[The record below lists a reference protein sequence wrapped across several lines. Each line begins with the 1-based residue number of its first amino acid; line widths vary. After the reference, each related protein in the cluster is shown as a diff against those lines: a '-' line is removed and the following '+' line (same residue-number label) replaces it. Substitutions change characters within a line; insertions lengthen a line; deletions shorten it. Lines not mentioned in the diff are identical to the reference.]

1 MSDKALVAERISD
14 SIHTT
19 NEALKYVDEDGSNQT
34 VSSASHAPLS
44 ANERRVMPTGLSS
57 KIARVRQKIAQVA
70 PFQSTVL
77 ITGES
82 GTGKEV
88 VARAIHDQSE
98 RAQRPFVPVN
108 CGAIPADLLES
119 ELFGHEKGAFT
130 GAISSRKGR
139 FEMAEGGTL
148 FLDEIGDM
156 SMPMQVKLLRV
167 LQERCYERVGSS
179 QTRHCNVRIV
189 AATHCAL
196 PEAIEAQEFRLDL
209 FYRLNV
215 FPIEMP
221 PLRKRQSDL
230 PALVE
235 DLMTRHEGD
244 GDKAMRLSPAA
255 MSALTSYP
263 WPGNIRELSN
273 LVERLAITKSHG
285 QIELSDLP
293 ALYRSHVSD
302 EVEAQ
307 VGPADVNEPSISS
320 LPDGGLDL
328 RRHLIDMEKRF
339 MREALDA
346 ANGTVA
352 GAARLLNLQRTTL
365 VEKMRKYDMTAT
377 GSAPKN

>member
-1 MSDKALVAERISD
+1 MSEKYLVADNDGESSPTASRVLG
-14 SIHTT
+14 SIARKRG
-19 NEALKYVDEDGSNQT
+19 EAEEVMDRAGS
-34 VSSASHAPLS
+34 
-44 ANERRVMPTGLSS
+44 ERRAMPTGISRQ
-57 KIARVRQKIAQVA
+57 ICQVREKIAQVA
-70 PFQSTVL
+70 PHQSTVL

-88 VARAIHDQSE
+88 VARAIHDQSD
-98 RAQRPFVPVN
+98 RARAPFVPVN

-167 LQERCYERVGSS
+167 LQERCFERVGSD

-196 PEAIEAQEFRLDL
+196 PEAIENQRFRLDL
-209 FYRLNV
+209 YYRLNV

-235 DLMTRHEGD
+235 DLVLRQEGD
-244 GDKAMRLSPAA
+244 GGRALRLSPAA
-255 MSALTSYP
+255 MNALANYP

-273 LVERLAITKSHG
+273 LVERLAIVNTEG
-285 QIELSDLP
+285 QVELRDLP
-293 ALYRSHVSD
+293 DLYRSHVDPDSLAAARDD
-302 EVEAQ
+302 EALDAA
-307 VGPADVNEPSISS
+307 PTS
-320 LPDGGLDL
+320 LPSDGLDL
-328 RRHLIDMEKRF
+328 REHLIDMEKRF
-339 MREALDA
+339 IREALDA

-365 VEKMRKYDMTAT
+365 VEKMRKYSMTASGRST
-377 GSAPKN
+377 KN

>member
-1 MSDKALVAERISD
+1 MNEKVLVAEHDGESPRTASRALQYID
-14 SIHTT
+14 
-19 NEALKYVDEDGSNQT
+19 EAPVASRDGADK
-34 VSSASHAPLS
+34 VAAP
-44 ANERRVMPTGLSS
+44 ATAERRAMPTGISRQ
-57 KIARVRQKIAQVA
+57 ICQVREKIAQVA

-88 VARAIHDQSE
+88 VARAIHDQSD
-98 RAQRPFVPVN
+98 RARGPFVPVN

-167 LQERCYERVGSS
+167 LQERCFARVGSD

-196 PEAIEAQEFRLDL
+196 PEAIENQNFRLDL
-209 FYRLNV
+209 YYRLNV

-235 DLMTRHEGD
+235 DLVLRQEGD
-244 GDKAMRLSPAA
+244 GGRALRLTPAA
-255 MSALTSYP
+255 MGALSSYP

-273 LVERLAITKSHG
+273 LVERLAIINSEG
-285 QIELSDLP
+285 QVDIQDLP
-293 ALYRSHVSD
+293 EMYRSHVSGNAIHSGD
-302 EVEAQ
+302 HDDGAGV
-307 VGPADVNEPSISS
+307 VPAS
-320 LPDGGLDL
+320 LPSDGLDL
-328 RRHLIDMEKRF
+328 REHLIDMEKRF
-339 MREALDA
+339 IREALDA

-365 VEKMRKYDMTAT
+365 VEKMRKYQMTASGRPT
-377 GSAPKN
+377 KN